1 MQLFTNLTKD
11 NVALYAAVHY
21 ENPHFTKEEH
31 FNRDLRKV
39 SIIKK
44 HMNKFD
50 SLDDSQEDYQ
60 ELVRKITNNIII
72 FLNLFGTESG
82 VRILFTL
89 MEDRFLSKLRP
100 ILELIMGNDL
110 PLTVEGVNN
119 LNMIV
124 EQIETDEFFA
134 SFVNNM
140 KEYQGIKENG
150 RKR

>member
-1 MQLFTNLTKD
+1 MELFGNLTKD
-11 NVALYAAVHY
+11 NVAYYAAVHY
-21 ENPHFTKEEH
+21 ENPRFTKPEH

-50 SLDDSQEDYQ
+50 SLDDHEDYHN
-60 ELVRKITNNIII
+60 LVRKITNNVII
-72 FLNLFGTESG
+72 FLNLFGDMSG
-82 VRILFTL
+82 TRILFTL

-100 ILELIMGNDL
+100 ILELIFGERM

-119 LNMIV
+119 LNIIV

-134 SFVNNM
+134 SFVNQM
-140 KEYQGIKENG
+140 TEYQGMKSNG
-150 RKR
+150 